1 MRRTLICSLKYVVP
15 FLAFLVFLSLFME
28 VKAHERLTKAR
39 EAAESKQFHQ
49 AIVYYFQAIN
59 WYSPVG
65 SSQSA
70 AAELL
75 SLGESLNQAGEKDL
89 AYQSFLRLRSALNA
103 ARSFYFPKKEI
114 LGKANHAISLYLA
127 EKKLG
132 DNFPPEDIASMT
144 NAYFQ
149 LYQSTP
155 VTNEGWYLAI
165 VAGFLLW
172 ILSAIKAIFTLFG
185 GERASLSTKV
195 AQAKIPIVLF
205 FFGYAIWLYAM
216 GIA

>member
-1 MRRTLICSLKYVVP
+1 MRQTLICSLKYVVP

-28 VKAHERLTKAR
+28 FKAHERLAKAR
-39 EAAESKQFHQ
+39 EAAGSKQFHE
-49 AIVYYFQAIN
+49 ATVYYFQAIN

-70 AAELL
+70 TAELL
-75 SLGESLNQAGEKDL
+75 SLGESLNQAGQKEL

-127 EKKLG
+127 NKQLG
-132 DNFPPEDIASMT
+132 DNFPPEDIESLT
-144 NAYFQ
+144 NTYFQ

-172 ILSAIKAIFTLFG
+172 VLSAIKAIFTLFS
-185 GERASLSTKV
+185 GEQASLSTKV
-195 AQAKIPIVLF
+195 AKAKIPLVLF
-205 FFGYAIWLYAM
+205 LFGYAVWLFAM